1 MTVEQAR
8 LKKTMFE
15 TTPRTMIAQRQASK
29 QPRRLLMAL
38 AILLILLV
46 AVLVKDRQFWFGTE
60 QATIESDLPAST
72 TTAQNP
78 VPAATHK
85 AATPATSQKKQ
96 AHAAVQAAPQ
106 TENEQAPVAVTRT
119 TLPPL
124 DVEVVAGSKHSNVHP
139 QTSVTHVEL
148 QNQSNIATNAADRE
162 PLPTPAA
169 PQAQA
174 QVSASY
180 PLLAQHMNVQGSVIM
195 QALISAEGLIEN
207 LRVVSGPAILTT
219 AAQQAVREWR
229 FKPVVQNGHAVETQA
244 RITVNFSI
252 KVADNSATTTLA
264 DSRASDVLIISR

>member
-1 MTVEQAR
+1 
-8 LKKTMFE
+8 MFE
-15 TTPRTMIAQRQASK
+15 TTPRTMIGAQRQASK

-38 AILLILLV
+38 GILLV
-46 AVLVKDRQFWFGTE
+46 LLIAVLVKDRQFWFGSE
-60 QATIESDLPAST
+60 QATIDSDLPAT
-72 TTAQNP
+72 AVTAQTQA
-78 VPAATHK
+78 PAATRK
-85 AATPATSQKKQ
+85 AVSATSQKKQ
-96 AHAAVQAAPQ
+96 NHAAVQAAPQ
-106 TENEQAPVAVTRT
+106 AENEQAPVAVSRT

-139 QTSVTHVEL
+139 PTSVTHVEL
-148 QNQSNIATNAADRE
+148 QNQSNIATNAAERE
-162 PLPTPAA
+162 PLPAPAA

-195 QALISAEGLIEN
+195 QALISAEGLVEN

>member
-1 MTVEQAR
+1 
-8 LKKTMFE
+8 MFE
-15 TTPRTMIAQRQASK
+15 TTPRTMIAAQRQASK

-38 AILLILLV
+38 SILLILLV
-46 AVLVKDRQFWFGTE
+46 AVLVKDRQFWFGSE
-60 QATIESDLPAST
+60 QATIDSDLPAT
-72 TTAQNP
+72 AVTAQTQAP
-78 VPAATHK
+78 KASRKAT
-85 AATPATSQKKQ
+85 ATPATSQKKQ
-96 AHAAVQAAPQ
+96 NHAAVPVTPQ

-139 QTSVTHVEL
+139 PTSVTHVEL
-148 QNQSNIATNAADRE
+148 QNQSNIATNAAERE
-162 PLPTPAA
+162 ALPAPAA

-174 QVSASY
+174 QVNASY

-195 QALISAEGLIEN
+195 QALISAEGLVEN
-207 LRVVSGPAILTT
+207 LKVVSGPAILTT

-252 KVADNSATTTLA
+252 KIADNSATTTLA